1 MATITTILS
10 TNQPSASRT
19 VINDNFTNLNTDKIE
34 TSVLDTD
41 VTLAADSN
49 TKVAT
54 QRATKTYVDT
64 AIADVG
70 GLPTCLTVIP
80 MPAVPANDSSMTLA
94 VDITGNTT
102 ALIGQI
108 VIPFAIT
115 ANKITI
121 RSATTVT
128 TPGTLILSLFSENGQ
143 TRLFSV
149 TTGNITTINTLY
161 TTSLSA
167 VVIPAGIYYICVQ
180 PTSTAHLR
188 SYAWKSIA
196 PPFSTTEGM
205 HSDIAGEP
213 VMQGTIT
220 VTANTAPTTITP
232 NSISESASISTLVI
246 RLDN

>member
-19 VINDNFTNLNTDKIE
+19 VINTNFTNLNTDKIE

-41 VTLAADSN
+41 VALTANSN
-49 TKVAT
+49 AKVAT

-64 AIADVG
+64 AIAGVG
-70 GLPTCLTVIP
+70 LSTCLTVIP
-80 MPAVPANDSSMTLA
+80 MPAVPANNTILSLV

-121 RSATTVT
+121 RSGTTVT

-149 TTGNITTINTLY
+149 TTGDITTINTLY
-161 TTSLSA
+161 TTSLSTI
-167 VVIPAGIYYICVQ
+167 VIPAGIYYVCVQ
-180 PTSTAHLR
+180 PTSTANLR
-188 SYAWKSIA
+188 SYAWNSIQT
-196 PPFSTTEGM
+196 PFTTTEGM

-213 VMQGTIT
+213 VMQGTIA

-232 NSISESASISTLVI
+232 NSISESATVSTLVI